1 MTDRYGITVPLS
13 GRPFAA
19 QREWMKELEDL
30 GYTDVWTA
38 ETDAYDALTPIAL
51 ASQWTSKLRFGTA
64 IVPVY
69 THGPA
74 QLASQTASVAEA
86 APGRVVL
93 GIGSSSNVI
102 VERWNGITFE
112 KPYQR
117 VRDTIRFLRAA
128 MTGEKVVADY
138 ETFSINGFRLGLVPK
153 EPVPIM
159 VAALRPGMLRLAGR
173 EGDGAIINWLSPD
186 DVTKV
191 VPYVHEGGPDKE
203 VIARIFVLLTEDA
216 DMARGI
222 GRSMISAY
230 LNVPVYAAFHEWLG
244 RDELQP
250 MWKAWKDGDRKGAV
264 AAIPDAVVDDL
275 IVHGPAEHCREVIE
289 RYIEN
294 GVTTT
299 APMVVPFGDPQEA
312 YRAIARR

>member
-1 MTDRYGITVPLS
+1 MTQRYGITAPLS
-13 GRPFAA
+13 GRPFAE
-19 QREWMKELEDL
+19 QREWIEELEDL

-51 ASQWTSKLRFGTA
+51 ASQWTSSLRFGTA

-128 MTGEKVVADY
+128 MTGEKVVAEY
-138 ETFSINGFRLGLVPK
+138 ETFTINGFRLGLVPK
-153 EPVPIM
+153 EPIPIM

-173 EGDGAIINWLSPD
+173 EGDGAIINWLSPE
-186 DVTKV
+186 DVKKV

-244 RDELQP
+244 REELQP
-250 MWKAWKDGDRKGAV
+250 MWKAWRDGDRKAAV
-264 AAIPDAVVDDL
+264 AAIPDSVVDDL
-275 IVHGPAEHCREVIE
+275 IVHGPPEKCRETVE
-289 RYIEN
+289 RYIAN
-294 GVTTT
+294 GVTTS
-299 APMVVPFGDPQEA
+299 APMVVSFGDPQEA
-312 YRAIARR
+312 YRSLARR